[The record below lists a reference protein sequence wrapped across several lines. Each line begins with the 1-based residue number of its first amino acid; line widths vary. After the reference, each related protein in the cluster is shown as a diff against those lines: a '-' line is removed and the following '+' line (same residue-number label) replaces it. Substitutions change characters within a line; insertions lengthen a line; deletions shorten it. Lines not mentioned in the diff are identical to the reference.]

1 MRVMMLVEDRETA
14 FLFLDVENAPAE
26 SVPFD
31 LTLES
36 VPFERAAN
44 EEEAVWLMT
53 GPDKLVVRPLAGFD
67 FANADTNGT
76 IPIPTPLICMTTACM
91 DLILAE

>member
-31 LTLES
+31 LTLEG

-44 EEEAVWLMT
+44 EEEAVWLMD
-53 GPDKLVVRPLAGFD
+53 GPDKLVVRPREGFD
-67 FANADTNGT
+67 FADAGA

-91 DLILAE
+91 DLILSE